1 MEGKTVF
8 MTVLLLSLVVGQI
21 QVEAKS
27 CCPTTTARNIYDTC
41 YETGVLETV
50 CASFSG
56 CQIISGS
63 TCPTGYENDILKNTG
78 DAANEY
84 CKLGCASSV
93 CGAITTLQD
102 FGAGK
107 VVNGAVEKCIMA
119 CSALCTKYSIRTA

>member
-27 CCPTTTARNIYDTC
+27 CCPTTDARNLYDTC
-41 YETGVLETV
+41 DERGVLETV
-50 CASFSG
+50 CASLSG

-63 TCPTGYENDILKNTG
+63 TCPTGYENDILKNPG
-78 DAANEY
+78 DAVKEY

-93 CGAITTLQD
+93 CGAITTLQNFANRLTVKD
-102 FGAGK
+102 NSFCGVIFFSSRYVIVK
-107 VVNGAVEKCIMA
+107 
-119 CSALCTKYSIRTA
+119 